1 MLTSFVPIALFFVVA
16 LIFGLAPL
24 IISRLLAPY
33 RPTRVKLE
41 PYESGMSTIGT
52 THVQFRTRYYMYAL
66 VFVIFDVEAVFLFP
80 WAVAYHQLGLFA
92 LIEMAIFIGMLL
104 VAFAYAWKK
113 RALEWY

>member
-1 MLTSFVPIALFFVVA
+1 
-16 LIFGLAPL
+16 
-24 IISRLLAPY
+24 
-33 RPTRVKLE
+33 
-41 PYESGMSTIGT
+41 
-52 THVQFRTRYYMYAL
+52 MYAL